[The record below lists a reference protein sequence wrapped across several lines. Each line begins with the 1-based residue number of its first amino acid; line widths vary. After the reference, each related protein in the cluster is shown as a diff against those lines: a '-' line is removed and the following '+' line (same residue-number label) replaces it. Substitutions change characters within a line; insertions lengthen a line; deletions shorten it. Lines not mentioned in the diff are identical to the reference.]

1 MRKEDILK
9 DPKLLK
15 RFCKDAN
22 LPINIYENPY
32 FIERLE
38 AIDPIFSSINKF
50 ELFAKELR
58 SFNNAQDYFEY
69 YNSLKDIIIF
79 DIKNNPYFEAFNTGS
94 FSWQNLK
101 YQYSNK
107 DFYKM
112 PLNGQSI
119 ISIDMKKANFSALSV
134 FDKRIFGNAESWEE
148 FIGRYTCYK
157 HIVNSK
163 YIRQVVM
170 GTCNPKRQVAYE
182 KYLMG
187 TLLEYLKREMD
198 IHVFSFSS
206 DEIIIIPDS
215 SDVISFYNTISERVN
230 NWEHSDIV
238 RISVFT
244 LTKLPVTDGWKREIF
259 NGETTEIDFK
269 KMPAEYY
276 HMAVKHEFGIPI
288 TEDDLTFYHDGK
300 LARFLEP
307 VF

>member
-32 FIERLE
+32 FMERLE
-38 AIDPIFSSINKF
+38 ALDPIFSCVKKF
-50 ELFAKELR
+50 EVFTRELS
-58 SFNNAQDYFEY
+58 SFNNTQDYLAY
-69 YNSLKDIIIF
+69 YNNLKDIIIS
-79 DIKNNPYFEAFNTGS
+79 DVKNNPYFEAFNTES
-94 FSWQNLK
+94 FDWQNQK
-101 YQYSNK
+101 YPYSSK
-107 DFYKM
+107 DFYKI
-112 PLNGQSI
+112 PLNGQSV
-119 ISIDMKKANFSALSV
+119 ISIDMRKANFSALSV

-187 TLLEYLKREMD
+187 TLLEHLKKEMD

-206 DEIIIIPDS
+206 DEIIILPES
-215 SDVISFYNTISERVN
+215 SDILSFYNTISEKVSS
-230 NWEHSDIV
+230 WEHSDIV

-244 LTKLPVTDGWKREIF
+244 LTKLPVTDGWRREIYD
-259 NGETTEIDFK
+259 GKTTKIDFK
-269 KMPAEYY
+269 KMPADYY
-276 HMAVKHEFGIPI
+276 HQAVKREFGLPI
-288 TEDDLTFYHDGK
+288 TEDDLTFYHDGR
-300 LARFLEP
+300 LARFLNP